1 MTENKSIFF
10 RVVGRPAPQGSK
22 RYVGRGRS
30 IEASKYLPAWREA
43 VRNAAREAY
52 SGEPISEPVRVRIM
66 FHLEKPKST
75 KYVLAPAGKPDI
87 DKLIR
92 GCFDSM
98 SGIIYAD
105 DKLVVSV
112 EADKVWA
119 DGDSGASIW
128 IVTIQ

>member
-1 MTENKSIFF
+1 MGANRSVHF

-22 RYVGRGRS
+22 RYVGNGRS
-30 IEASKYLPAWREA
+30 IEASKYLPAWRKA
-43 VRNAAREAY
+43 VKSAALQNHT
-52 SGEPISEPVRVRIM
+52 GDLIDEPVRVRIM
-66 FHLEKPKST
+66 FYLEKPKAT

-92 GCFDSM
+92 GCFDSL
-98 SGIIYAD
+98 SGTVYTD

-119 DGDSGASIW
+119 DGEPGADIW
-128 IVTIQ
+128 VVTIR